1 MESTTDELLEKERKT
16 ILEIDS
22 MGGAMECVKAG
33 MQQRIIHESAWEQLS
48 RVENGDELV
57 VGVNSHVDEMLPD
70 FEGMVIKPEDEME
83 KLSGLKSIRESR
95 DDKKVHEEL
104 EDLRESCR
112 NCSNVME
119 PIISA
124 VKAEATL
131 GEVNKV
137 MREEFGTWVSPSGV

>member
-1 MESTTDELLEKERKT
+1 
-16 ILEIDS
+16 
-22 MGGAMECVKAG
+22 
-33 MQQRIIHESAWEQLS
+33 
-48 RVENGDELV
+48 
-57 VGVNSHVDEMLPD
+57 MLPD

-83 KLSGLKSIRESR
+83 KLSGLKSLRESR

-112 NCSNVME
+112 NGSNVME

>member
-1 MESTTDELLEKERKT
+1 M
-16 ILEIDS
+16 ILD
-22 MGGAMECVKAG
+22 VKMFAAAR
-33 MQQRIIHESAWEQLS
+33 QYTSQA
-48 RVENGDELV
+48 V
-57 VGVNSHVDEMLPD
+57 VQ
-70 FEGMVIKPEDEME
+70 
-83 KLSGLKSIRESR
+83 
-95 DDKKVHEEL
+95 EEL

-112 NCSNVME
+112 NGSNVME

>member
-1 MESTTDELLEKERKT
+1 
-16 ILEIDS
+16 
-22 MGGAMECVKAG
+22 MECVKAG

-95 DDKKVHEEL
+95 DDKKVQEEL

-112 NCSNVME
+112 NGSNVME